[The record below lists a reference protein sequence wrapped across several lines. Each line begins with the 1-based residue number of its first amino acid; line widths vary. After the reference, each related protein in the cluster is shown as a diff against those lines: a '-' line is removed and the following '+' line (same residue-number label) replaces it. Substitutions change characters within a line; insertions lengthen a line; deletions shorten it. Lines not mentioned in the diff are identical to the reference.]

1 MDPWSAPISVL
12 RSKIM
17 MDFLHLAIVYPNR
30 MTATNLA
37 FSRWKILLIHTSKFS
52 PAAFGPVQN
61 CRPFLND
68 YCRSICLWKVGHC
81 AKERNGKMIRQWII
95 LYHAYDERRR
105 RRRRRSTKCFG
116 RDPQFLPRMLAT
128 SRQ

>member
-52 PAAFGPVQN
+52 PAAFGPVMN

-68 YCRSICLWKVGHC
+68 YCRSICLWKVDRC
-81 AKERNGKMIRQWII
+81 AKERNVQMICQWII
-95 LYHAYDERRR
+95 LCKPCVRRTTNDGDGDEVQNA
-105 RRRRRSTKCFG
+105 SAEI
-116 RDPQFLPRMLAT
+116 RDSFCAC
-128 SRQ
+128 